1 MPATGGKT
9 IAGKIHGL
17 FRKAPDMPAPSEES
31 TKNTKA
37 MTAILLIAFGL
48 IAVIEIKTAFD
59 KWNLNRKTGAPSV
72 KVRLLD

>member
-1 MPATGGKT
+1 
-9 IAGKIHGL
+9 
-17 FRKAPDMPAPSEES
+17 
-31 TKNTKA
+31 

-48 IAVIEIKTAFD
+48 IAVIEIKTVFD